1 MTLLYVIL
9 GIIVTA
15 VILILVI
22 PVKIKI
28 NFCLQ
33 TKSKN
38 TEEDLKT
45 ANKIDIYILR
55 IIKVKTIEIK
65 QNDKT
70 NEKTNNKNNAK
81 NESSKNVIA
90 DISKSLENY
99 IKYEKKD
106 SSLIGKE
113 DLIKLKKGL
122 KFEEFYLN
130 LGFNL
135 KEPILNAYILV
146 LMNTILNLYIAK
158 NANHFNLEKTKY
170 QTHISNKIIDFKFYS
185 IINFKLVN
193 NIIIILKLIIK
204 FSKGGNKN
212 GKTTSN

>member
-9 GIIVTA
+9 GIIVIA
-15 VILILVI
+15 VILVLAI
-22 PVKIKI
+22 PLKIKI
-28 NFCLQ
+28 NFNMQ
-33 TKSKN
+33 SKN
-38 TEEDLKT
+38 KNSEEDLEIV
-45 ANKIDIYILR
+45 NKIEIYILR
-55 IIKVKTIEIK
+55 IIKVKTIEVK
-65 QNDKT
+65 QKDKT
-70 NEKTNNKNNAK
+70 NENIGKK
-81 NESSKNVIA
+81 NETSKNVIA
-90 DISKSLENY
+90 DIAKSLESY

-106 SSLIGKE
+106 SFLIGKE
-113 DLIKLKKGL
+113 DIIKLKKGL

-135 KEPILNAYILV
+135 KEPISNAYILV
-146 LMNTILNLYIAK
+146 LINTILNLYIAK
-158 NANHFNLEKTKY
+158 NKTHFNLEKTKY
-170 QTHISNKIIDFKFYS
+170 TTYISNKIIDFKFYS